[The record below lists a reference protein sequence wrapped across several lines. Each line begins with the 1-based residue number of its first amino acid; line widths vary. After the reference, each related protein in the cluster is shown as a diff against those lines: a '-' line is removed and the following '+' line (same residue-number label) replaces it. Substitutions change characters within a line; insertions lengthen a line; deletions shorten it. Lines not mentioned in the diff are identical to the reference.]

1 MNDITLYTTKYLL
14 GQMMESAVLTLRLNT
29 EIKDKLDKLASATQR
44 SKSFLAAEA
53 INRYLE
59 VEAWQ
64 ISEIQKALK
73 EADTGDFA
81 NNDELALLATKY
93 AG

>member
-1 MNDITLYTTKYLL
+1 
-14 GQMMESAVLTLRLNT
+14 MESAVLTLRLNIAT
-29 EIKDKLDKLASATQR
+29 KNKLDQLASATHR

-59 VEAWQ
+59 LEAWQ
-64 ISEIQKALK
+64 VSEIELSIK
-73 EADTGDFA
+73 EAVAGDFA
-81 NNDELALLATKY
+81 STEQVSDLAKKY

>member
-1 MNDITLYTTKYLL
+1 MKILHCIQHNIFWSIAV
-14 GQMMESAVLTLRLNT
+14 ESSVLTLRLNNNT
-29 EIKDKLDKLASATQR
+29 KDKLDKLANATQR

-64 ISEIQKALK
+64 ISEIELAMN
-73 EADTGDFA
+73 EADQGDFA
-81 NNDELALLATKY
+81 SEAQVKALASKY

>member
-1 MNDITLYTTKYLL
+1 
-14 GQMMESAVLTLRLNT
+14 MESSVLTLRLNSDT
-29 EIKDKLDKLASATQR
+29 KDKLDKLANATQR
-44 SKSFLAAEA
+44 TKSFLAAEA

-64 ISEIQKALK
+64 IAEIEQAMI
-73 EADTGDFA
+73 EADQEDFA
-81 NNDELALLATKY
+81 SDAKVNALASKY

>member
-1 MNDITLYTTKYLL
+1 
-14 GQMMESAVLTLRLNT
+14 MESAVLTLRLNINT
-29 EIKDKLDKLASATQR
+29 KNKLDQLATATHR

-59 VEAWQ
+59 LEAWQ
-64 ISEIQKALK
+64 ISEVELSIK
-73 EADTGDFA
+73 EADAGDFA
-81 NNDELALLATKY
+81 TAEQVLSLAKKY

>member
-1 MNDITLYTTKYLL
+1 
-14 GQMMESAVLTLRLNT
+14 MESAVITLRINNET
-29 EIKDKLDKLASATQR
+29 KDKLDKLASATHR

-59 VEAWQ
+59 IEAWQ
-64 ISEIQKALK
+64 IAEIEQAMI
-73 EADTGDFA
+73 EADKGDFA
-81 NNDELALLATKY
+81 SDDQVTALAAKY

>member
-1 MNDITLYTTKYLL
+1 
-14 GQMMESAVLTLRLNT
+14 MESAVITLRINNET
-29 EIKDKLDKLASATQR
+29 KDKLDKLASATHR

-59 VEAWQ
+59 IEAWQ
-64 ISEIQKALK
+64 IAEIEQAMI
-73 EADTGDFA
+73 EADKGDFA
-81 NNDELALLATKY
+81 SDDQVTALAGKY

>member
-1 MNDITLYTTKYLL
+1 
-14 GQMMESAVLTLRLNT
+14 MESAVLTLRVNNET
-29 EIKDKLDKLASATQR
+29 KDKLDKLASATHR

-59 VEAWQ
+59 IEALQ
-64 ISEIQKALK
+64 IAEIEQAMI
-73 EADTGDFA
+73 EADKGDFA
-81 NNDELALLATKY
+81 SDEQVTALAAKY

>member
-1 MNDITLYTTKYLL
+1 
-14 GQMMESAVLTLRLNT
+14 MESAVLTLRVNNET
-29 EIKDKLDKLASATQR
+29 KDKLDKLASATHR

-59 VEAWQ
+59 IEACQ
-64 ISEIQKALK
+64 IAEIEQAMI
-73 EADTGDFA
+73 EADKGDFA
-81 NNDELALLATKY
+81 SDEQVTALAAKY

>member
-1 MNDITLYTTKYLL
+1 
-14 GQMMESAVLTLRLNT
+14 MESSVLTLRLNNNT
-29 EIKDKLDKLASATQR
+29 KDKLDKLANATQR

-64 ISEIQKALK
+64 ISEIELAMN
-73 EADTGDFA
+73 EADQGDFA
-81 NNDELALLATKY
+81 SEAQVKALASKY

>member
-1 MNDITLYTTKYLL
+1 V
-14 GQMMESAVLTLRLNT
+14 ESSVLTLRLKNDT
-29 EIKDKLDKLASATQR
+29 KDKLDKLANATQR
-44 SKSFLAAEA
+44 TKSFLAAEA

-64 ISEIQKALK
+64 IAEIEQAMI
-73 EADTGDFA
+73 EADQEDFA
-81 NNDELALLATKY
+81 SDAKVNALASKY

>member
-1 MNDITLYTTKYLL
+1 
-14 GQMMESAVLTLRLNT
+14 MESAVLTLRINNDT
-29 EIKDKLDKLASATQR
+29 KDKLDKLAAATHR

-59 VEAWQ
+59 IEAWQ
-64 ISEIQKALK
+64 IAEIEQAMT
-73 EADTGDFA
+73 EADKGDFA
-81 NNDELALLATKY
+81 SDEQVTALLAKY

>member
-1 MNDITLYTTKYLL
+1 
-14 GQMMESAVLTLRLNT
+14 MESAVLTLRLNINT
-29 EIKDKLDKLASATQR
+29 KNKLDQLASATHR

-59 VEAWQ
+59 LEAWQ
-64 ISEIQKALK
+64 ISEIEVSMK

-81 NNDELALLATKY
+81 TQEQVSDLAKKY

>member
-1 MNDITLYTTKYLL
+1 
-14 GQMMESAVLTLRLNT
+14 MESAVLTLRLNADT
-29 EIKDKLDKLASATQR
+29 KNKLDQLANATHR

-59 VEAWQ
+59 LEAWQ
-64 ISEIQKALK
+64 ISEIELSIK
-73 EADTGDFA
+73 EADSGDFSSSKQLSRLA
-81 NNDELALLATKY
+81 NKY